1 MKLGFFP
8 YNTVTSGKERNV
20 WLMSAHSITCVYSFL
35 YKGHSYVIEKIF
47 ISVQSPQES
56 KNHDDFLK

>member
-20 WLMSAHSITCVYSFL
+20 WLMSAHVIICVYSFL
-35 YKGHSYVIEKIF
+35 YKGHSYVIEQIF
-47 ISVQSPQES
+47 VISPVPPRKAETMMTT
-56 KNHDDFLK
+56 